1 MKETIP
7 LKDRLIRFLKKTHG
21 WVPGIELQ
29 RLTMKFAN
37 QTGKTASRRLQEAV
51 NEGLLEVRYVKGA
64 AQYRVKE
71 GVSWQEANKAA
82 HEMWETVK

>member
-7 LKDRLIRFLKKTHG
+7 LKDRLVRYLKKTHG

-29 RLTMKFAN
+29 RLTMQFAN

-51 NEGLLEVRYVKGA
+51 NEGLLDVRYVKGA
-64 AQYRVKE
+64 AQYRAKE
-71 GVSWQEANKAA
+71 SVSWQEAQKASL
-82 HEMWETVK
+82 EMWDAA